1 MANAIDTGNPVSTTQ
16 FIVNKYDDI
25 DGRRV
30 SQDTP
35 RGRLCFRDT
44 NGRMTLPRTPT
55 EAAKAL
61 YPADWAKPLNPGPYY
76 PNAGGLNG
84 TTLYPFNDGSLYN
97 QENDFAL
104 DPDTA
109 FQTPWPAAVGPEYE
123 IPPLF
128 YDLPV
133 PSGAK
138 CLVYDRGTFTY
149 GSGNYVGDILDY
161 SISDAVFA
169 ADTAGNYG
177 KLTLSG
183 TSAVGF
189 VVDKDVFGPR
199 TITVKLFGSVK

>member
-1 MANAIDTGNPVSTTQ
+1 MAAIDTGNPTNTT

-30 SQDTP
+30 NQQTP
-35 RGRLCFRDT
+35 RGRLCFRDA
-44 NGRMTLPRTPT
+44 NGRMTLPRNSG

-61 YPADWAKPLNPGPYY
+61 YPTDWAKPLNPGPYFL
-76 PNAGGLNG
+76 NNGGLNG

-97 QENDFAL
+97 QENDFSL
-104 DPDTA
+104 DPDLV
-109 FQTPWPAAVGPEYE
+109 FQTPYPAAVGPEFE

-138 CLVYDRGTFTY
+138 CLVWDRGTFTY
-149 GSGNYVGDILDY
+149 GSGNYVG
-161 SISDAVFA
+161 A
-169 ADTAGNYG
+169 AANYGINDPVYAATTSGNEG
-177 KLTLSG
+177 KLTVSG
-183 TSAVGF
+183 TTSVGF
-189 VVDKDVFGPR
+189 VVDRDVFGAD